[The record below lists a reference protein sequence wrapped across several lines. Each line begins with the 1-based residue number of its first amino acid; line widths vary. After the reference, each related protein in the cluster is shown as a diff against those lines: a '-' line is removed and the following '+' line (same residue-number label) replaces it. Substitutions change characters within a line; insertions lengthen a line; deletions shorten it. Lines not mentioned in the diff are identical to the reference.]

1 MDGYEA
7 WLQAMP
13 VDAVRHRIAELEREL
28 EVMRLL
34 ERQHR
39 QRRRPE
45 VQTATPPTTGSVHMP
60 SGRARRMSPERE
72 AIVAVLHEHPEGASP
87 AEVASA
93 LGKEQN
99 PIQTNMSRMVKA
111 GQLERVE
118 QGRYKLPPTTQTDT
132 RQPEG
137 PEVQGAFPPASSGSE
152 GEAMEP

>member
-13 VDAVRHRIAELEREL
+13 VDDVRHRIAELEREL

-39 QRRRPE
+39 QQRRPE
-45 VQTATPPTTGSVHMP
+45 EQATPPTTGSVHMP

-72 AIVAVLHEHPEGASP
+72 AIVAVLQEHPEGASP

-118 QGRYKLPPTTQTDT
+118 QGRYKLPPTIQTDAPQQEG
-132 RQPEG
+132 RAVLDAFQPA
-137 PEVQGAFPPASSGSE
+137 PSGSE
-152 GEAMEP
+152 VEAMKP